1 LGVAGELELPSL
13 RLAQADKKIAAIP
26 LMISLE
32 KLLVSDVELFK
43 SEMSFA
49 LLDKV

>member
-1 LGVAGELELPSL
+1 MAGELELPSL

-26 LMISLE
+26 LIVSLE

-43 SEMSFA
+43 SEMSLA
-49 LLDKV
+49 LLGKV